1 MCWSGGIRQF
11 SEAGPAMSDNN
22 LRLQVVL
29 GAVDK
34 LTRPFKNAQAGS
46 KELAS
51 AIRQTR
57 DQIKKLSDAGGQLKS
72 FDQLTQSVSR
82 TGAELDQAR
91 LRAQMMTREM
101 SSLESPTKKQTQAL
115 EAQWRAVSR
124 LEQKQQ
130 QETRQMAAARAELYR
145 LGLSAGGGARETARI
160 ARETERYN
168 RQLAEQERRLREVGE
183 RQRKLNA
190 IKAKAEKTRELR
202 NSLAGN
208 GAGAMAAGVTTGMT
222 LLAPVKAYS
231 ESENAANQLAGS
243 MMGPGG
249 KVAPEFEKI
258 NRLAVALGDKL
269 PGTTADFQNMMTM
282 LRRQGMSAQVILG
295 GLGESAAY
303 LGVQLQMAP
312 TAAAE
317 FAAKLQDATQ
327 TSEKDMMNLM
337 DVIQKGFY
345 AGVDSG
351 NMLQGFS
358 KISSAM
364 NIINKK
370 GLEAVKTFA
379 PLLVM
384 ADQGSM
390 AGESAGNAYRKIFQA
405 ALDADNI
412 KAVNDD
418 LKEKGAGI
426 KFNFSDGKGGFGG
439 LENMYA
445 QLEKLKKL
453 NPETQMATMKDL
465 FGNDAETL
473 QALNIM
479 LSKGIEGYRET
490 AAKLE
495 NQASLRERVDAS
507 LNTLGN
513 KWEAA
518 TGSFTNAMAS
528 IGETVAP
535 ALKKLADWLGEL
547 ASRLDGFVKRHPQ
560 LTSALF
566 KLAAGFAIVATA
578 AGVVSLALASVLG
591 PMAVVRM
598 SAGVMGLK
606 FSSAFGLIGKA
617 ISSVG
622 KSVIWLG
629 RLMFANPILAVIG
642 LIAAGAIYIWQNWD
656 TLGPKFKAMW
666 DAVCNATGTAWDWIK
681 EKASAAWEG
690 IKSLFFNYT
699 LPGLIAK
706 NWDAIKSGVSEAWAN
721 IRQSISDKWNSILA
735 DVAAL
740 PAKFQD
746 MGSAII
752 DSILNGINAKWET
765 LKNKLSSV
773 TDYLPDW
780 MTGNNKTQGKAQVQV
795 VGGAAAAAVPFA
807 GMYDSGGIIPRGQF
821 GIVGENGPEIVNGP
835 ANVTSRRRTAALA
848 SVVAGVMGVAAAP
861 AEAAPLHPYSLPTVA
876 YKQSQ
881 PAKSAS
887 APPVMHFE
895 THAPI
900 TIYVQPG
907 QSAQDIAREV
917 ARQLDERERKTRAK
931 ARSNFSDQGGYE
943 S

>member
-1 MCWSGGIRQF
+1 
-11 SEAGPAMSDNN
+11 MSDNN

-34 LTRPFKNAQAGS
+34 LTRPFKNAHAGS

-72 FDQLTQSVSR
+72 FDQLTKSVSR

-364 NIINKK
+364 DIIHKK
-370 GLEAVKTFA
+370 GLDAAKTFA

-384 ADQGSM
+384 ADQAGM
-390 AGESAGNAYRKIFQA
+390 AGESAGNAYRKVFQSVMNTEKVK
-405 ALDADNI
+405 DA
-412 KAVNDD
+412 NDE
-418 LKEKGAGI
+418 LKGTGVR
-426 KFNFSDGKGGFGG
+426 FDFTDGKGEFGG
-439 LENMYA
+439 LEKMYTQLA
-445 QLEKLKKL
+445 QLQKL
-453 NPETQMATMKDL
+453 NTEKRLATLKGI
-465 FGNDAETL
+465 FGDDAETL
-473 QALNIM
+473 QVLNIM
-479 LSKGIEGYRET
+479 ITKGISGYRET
-490 AAKLE
+490 ASKLQ

-666 DAVCNATGTAWDWIK
+666 DAVCNATGTAW
-681 EKASAAWEG
+681 EG

-706 NWDAIKSGVSEAWAN
+706 NWDAIKSGVSDAWAN

-752 DSILNGINAKWET
+752 DSILDGVNAKWET
-765 LKNKLSSV
+765 LKSKLSSV

-900 TIYVQPG
+900 TIYAQPG

-917 ARQLDERERKTRAK
+917 ARQLDERERRARAK

>member
-1 MCWSGGIRQF
+1 
-11 SEAGPAMSDNN
+11 MSDNN

-518 TGSFTNAMAS
+518 TGTFTNAMAS

-535 ALKKLADWLGEL
+535 ALKNLADWLGEL
-547 ASRLDGFVKRHPQ
+547 ASRLDGFVKRHPS

-566 KLAAGFAIVATA
+566 KMAAGFAVAATA
-578 AGVVSLALASVLG
+578 VGAISLALGAGINPWSDGNHQSERGHVG
-591 PMAVVRM
+591 PEVC
-598 SAGVMGLK
+598 
-606 FSSAFGLIGKA
+606 
-617 ISSVG
+617 VG
-622 KSVIWLG
+622 GWLG
-629 RLMFANPILAVIG
+629 SCCAGRAREISFMAGPIDVCKPYTGCHRADRRWCYLYLAE
-642 LIAAGAIYIWQNWD
+642 
-656 TLGPKFKAMW
+656 LGH
-666 DAVCNATGTAWDWIK
+666 
-681 EKASAAWEG
+681 
-690 IKSLFFNYT
+690 
-699 LPGLIAK
+699 
-706 NWDAIKSGVSEAWAN
+706 AWA
-721 IRQSISDKWNSILA
+721 K
-735 DVAAL
+735 V
-740 PAKFQD
+740 
-746 MGSAII
+746 
-752 DSILNGINAKWET
+752 
-765 LKNKLSSV
+765 
-773 TDYLPDW
+773 
-780 MTGNNKTQGKAQVQV
+780 QGH
-795 VGGAAAAAVPFA
+795 VGCR
-807 GMYDSGGIIPRGQF
+807 M
-821 GIVGENGPEIVNGP
+821 
-835 ANVTSRRRTAALA
+835 
-848 SVVAGVMGVAAAP
+848 
-861 AEAAPLHPYSLPTVA
+861 
-876 YKQSQ
+876 
-881 PAKSAS
+881 
-887 APPVMHFE
+887 
-895 THAPI
+895 
-900 TIYVQPG
+900 
-907 QSAQDIAREV
+907 
-917 ARQLDERERKTRAK
+917 
-931 ARSNFSDQGGYE
+931 
-943 S
+943 

>member
-364 NIINKK
+364 DIIHKK
-370 GLEAVKTFA
+370 GLDAAKTFA

-384 ADQGSM
+384 ADQAGM

-405 ALDADNI
+405 TLNNKKIGKANDALA
-412 KAVNDD
+412 
-418 LKEKGAGI
+418 GTGI
-426 KFNFSDGKGGFGG
+426 KLSFQNNKGQFAG
-439 LENMYA
+439 LENLYA
-445 QLEKLKKL
+445 QLEKLRKITDDGKRQSVI
-453 NPETQMATMKDL
+453 NTL
-465 FGNDAETL
+465 FGDDAETL

-479 LSKGIEGYRET
+479 INKGIEGYRET

-622 KSVIWLG
+622 KSIIWLG

-752 DSILNGINAKWET
+752 DSILDGINAKWET
-765 LKNKLSSV
+765 LKSKLSSV

-848 SVVAGVMGVAAAP
+848 SVVAGVMGVAATP
-861 AEAAPLHPYSLPTVA
+861 AEAAPLHPYSLPTAA

-900 TIYVQPG
+900 TIYAQPG

-917 ARQLDERERKTRAK
+917 ARQLDERERKNRAK
-931 ARSNFSDQGGYE
+931 ARSNFSEQGGYE

>member
-1 MCWSGGIRQF
+1 
-11 SEAGPAMSDNN
+11 MSDNN

-183 RQRKLNA
+183 RQRKLNT

-364 NIINKK
+364 DIIHKK
-370 GLEAVKTFA
+370 GLDAAKTFA

-384 ADQGSM
+384 ADQASM

-405 ALDADNI
+405 TLNNKKIGKANDALA
-412 KAVNDD
+412 
-418 LKEKGAGI
+418 GTGI
-426 KFNFSDGKGGFGG
+426 KLSFQNNKGQFAG
-439 LENMYA
+439 LENLYA
-445 QLEKLKKL
+445 QLEKLRKITDDGKRQSVI
-453 NPETQMATMKDL
+453 NTL
-465 FGNDAETL
+465 FGDDAETL

-479 LSKGIEGYRET
+479 INKGIEGYRET

-560 LTSALF
+560 LTSAMF

-622 KSVIWLG
+622 KSIIWLG

-752 DSILNGINAKWET
+752 DSILDGINAKWET
-765 LKNKLSSV
+765 LKSKLSSV

-881 PAKSAS
+881 PAKPAS

-900 TIYVQPG
+900 TIYAQPG

>member
-1 MCWSGGIRQF
+1 
-11 SEAGPAMSDNN
+11 MSDNN

-222 LLAPVKAYS
+222 LLVPVKAYS

-364 NIINKK
+364 DIIHKK
-370 GLEAVKTFA
+370 GLDAAKTFA

-384 ADQGSM
+384 ADQASM

-405 ALDADNI
+405 TLNNKKIGKANDALA
-412 KAVNDD
+412 
-418 LKEKGAGI
+418 GTGI
-426 KFNFSDGKGGFGG
+426 KLSFQNNKGQFAG
-439 LENMYA
+439 LENLYA
-445 QLEKLKKL
+445 QLEKLRKITDDGKRQSVI
-453 NPETQMATMKDL
+453 NTL
-465 FGNDAETL
+465 FGDDAETL

-479 LSKGIEGYRET
+479 INKGIEGYRET

-622 KSVIWLG
+622 KSIIWLG

-656 TLGPKFKAMW
+656 TLEPKFKAMW
-666 DAVCNATGTAWDWIK
+666 DAVCNATSTAWDWIK

-706 NWDAIKSGVSEAWAN
+706 NWDAIKTGVSEAWAN

-765 LKNKLSSV
+765 LKSKLSSI

-780 MTGNNKTQGKAQVQV
+780 MTGNNKAQDKAQVQM

-848 SVVAGVMGVAAAP
+848 SVVAGVMGVAATP

-881 PAKSAS
+881 PAKYAS

-900 TIYVQPG
+900 TIYAQPG

>member
-1 MCWSGGIRQF
+1 MCWSGDTKPF

-72 FDQLTQSVSR
+72 FEQLTLSVSR

-364 NIINKK
+364 DIIHKK
-370 GLEAVKTFA
+370 GLDAAKTFV

-384 ADQGSM
+384 ADQASM

-405 ALDADNI
+405 TLNNKKIGKANDALA
-412 KAVNDD
+412 
-418 LKEKGAGI
+418 GTGI
-426 KFNFSDGKGGFGG
+426 KLSFQNNKGQFAG
-439 LENMYA
+439 LENLYA
-445 QLEKLKKL
+445 QLEKLRKITDDGKRQSVI
-453 NPETQMATMKDL
+453 NTL
-465 FGNDAETL
+465 FGDDAETL

-479 LSKGIEGYRET
+479 INKGIEGYRET

-566 KLAAGFAIVATA
+566 KLAAGFAIVATT

-622 KSVIWLG
+622 KSIIWLG

-656 TLGPKFKAMW
+656 TLEPKFKAMW
-666 DAVCNATGTAWDWIK
+666 DAVCNATSTAWDWIK

-706 NWDAIKSGVSEAWAN
+706 NWDAIKTGVSEAWAN

-765 LKNKLSSV
+765 LKSKLSSI

-780 MTGNNKTQGKAQVQV
+780 MTGNNKTQDKAQVQV

-881 PAKSAS
+881 PAKYAS

-900 TIYVQPG
+900 TIYAQPG

>member
-1 MCWSGGIRQF
+1 
-11 SEAGPAMSDNN
+11 MSDNN

-46 KELAS
+46 KELAA

-57 DQIKKLSDAGGQLKS
+57 DQLKQLSDAGGQLKS
-72 FDQLTQSVSR
+72 FDQLSQSVRR
-82 TGAELDQAR
+82 TGAELDQTR

-115 EAQWRAVSR
+115 EAQWRAVAR
-124 LEQKQQ
+124 LEQKQK
-130 QETRQMAAARAELYR
+130 QETNQLSAVRGELYR

-160 ARETERYN
+160 TRETEKYN
-168 RQLAEQERRLREVGE
+168 QKLAEQERRLREVGE

-208 GAGAMAAGVTTGMT
+208 GAGAMAAGVATGMT

-258 NRLAVALGDKL
+258 NQLAVALGDRL

-327 TSEKDMMNLM
+327 TSEKDMMSLM
-337 DVIQKGFY
+337 DLIQKGFY

-358 KISSAM
+358 NISSAM
-364 NIINKK
+364 SIINQK
-370 GLEAVKTFA
+370 GIEAAKTFA

-384 ADQGSM
+384 ADQSGM

-405 ALDADNI
+405 ALDSKNI
-412 KAVNDD
+412 QSVNDD
-418 LKEKGAGI
+418 LKGTGI
-426 KFNFSDGKGGFGG
+426 NFNFSNGKGGFGG

-445 QLEKLKKL
+445 QLEKLSKL
-453 NPETQMATMKDL
+453 NDETRMATIKDL
-465 FGNDAETL
+465 FGNDAEVMKV
-473 QALNIM
+473 LNTMIE
-479 LSKGIEGYRET
+479 KGINGYRET

-535 ALKKLADWLGEL
+535 TLKKLADWLGEL

-666 DAVCNATGTAWDWIK
+666 DAVCNATSTAWDWIK

-706 NWDAIKSGVSEAWAN
+706 NWDAIKTGVSEAWAN

-752 DSILNGINAKWET
+752 DSILDGINAKWET
-765 LKNKLSSV
+765 LKSKLSSV

-780 MTGNNKTQGKAQVQV
+780 MTGNNKTQDKAQVQV

-900 TIYVQPG
+900 TIYAQPG
-907 QSAQDIAREV
+907 QSAHDIAREV
-917 ARQLDERERKTRAK
+917 SRQLDERERKTRAK

>member
-1 MCWSGGIRQF
+1 
-11 SEAGPAMSDNN
+11 MSDNN

-72 FDQLTQSVSR
+72 FDQLTKSVSR

-364 NIINKK
+364 DIIHKK
-370 GLEAVKTFA
+370 GLDAAKTFA

-384 ADQGSM
+384 ADQASM

-405 ALDADNI
+405 TLNNKKIGKANDALA
-412 KAVNDD
+412 
-418 LKEKGAGI
+418 GTGI
-426 KFNFSDGKGGFGG
+426 KLSFQNNKGQFAG
-439 LENMYA
+439 LENLYA
-445 QLEKLKKL
+445 QLEKLRKITDDGKRQSVI
-453 NPETQMATMKDL
+453 NTL
-465 FGNDAETL
+465 FGDDAETL

-479 LSKGIEGYRET
+479 INKGIEGYRET

-622 KSVIWLG
+622 KSIIWLG

-752 DSILNGINAKWET
+752 DSILDGINAKWET
-765 LKNKLSSV
+765 LKSKLSSV

-900 TIYVQPG
+900 TIYAQLG

>member
-1 MCWSGGIRQF
+1 
-11 SEAGPAMSDNN
+11 MSDNN

>member
-1 MCWSGGIRQF
+1 
-11 SEAGPAMSDNN
+11 MSDNN

-72 FDQLTQSVSR
+72 FDRLTQSVSR

-327 TSEKDMMNLM
+327 TSEKDMMSLM

-765 LKNKLSSV
+765 LKSKLSSV

-900 TIYVQPG
+900 TIYAQPG

>member
-1 MCWSGGIRQF
+1 
-11 SEAGPAMSDNN
+11 MSDNN

-72 FDQLTQSVSR
+72 FDQLTKSVSR

-183 RQRKLNA
+183 RQRKLNT

-364 NIINKK
+364 DIIHKK
-370 GLEAVKTFA
+370 GLDAAKTFA

-384 ADQGSM
+384 ADQAGM
-390 AGESAGNAYRKIFQA
+390 AGESAGNAYRKVFQSVMNTEKVK
-405 ALDADNI
+405 DA
-412 KAVNDD
+412 NDE
-418 LKEKGAGI
+418 LKGTGVR
-426 KFNFSDGKGGFGG
+426 FDFTDGKGEFGG
-439 LENMYA
+439 LEKMYTQLA
-445 QLEKLKKL
+445 QLQKL
-453 NPETQMATMKDL
+453 NTEKRLATLKGI
-465 FGNDAETL
+465 FGDDAETL
-473 QALNIM
+473 QVLNIM
-479 LSKGIEGYRET
+479 ITKGISGYRET
-490 AAKLE
+490 ASKLQ

-666 DAVCNATGTAWDWIK
+666 DAVCNATGTAW
-681 EKASAAWEG
+681 EG

-706 NWDAIKSGVSEAWAN
+706 NWDAIKSGVSDAWAN

-752 DSILNGINAKWET
+752 DSILDGVNAKWET
-765 LKNKLSSV
+765 LKSKLSSV

-780 MTGNNKTQGKAQVQV
+780 MTGNNKTQGNAQVQV

-900 TIYVQPG
+900 TIYAQPG

-917 ARQLDERERKTRAK
+917 ARQLDERERRARAK

>member
-1 MCWSGGIRQF
+1 
-11 SEAGPAMSDNN
+11 MSDNN

-72 FDQLTQSVSR
+72 FDQLTLSVSR

-91 LRAQMMTREM
+91 LRTQMMTREM

-364 NIINKK
+364 DIIHKK
-370 GLEAVKTFA
+370 GLDAAKTFA

-384 ADQGSM
+384 ADQASM

-405 ALDADNI
+405 TLNNKKIGKANDALA
-412 KAVNDD
+412 
-418 LKEKGAGI
+418 GMGI
-426 KFNFSDGKGGFGG
+426 KLSFQNNKGQFAG
-439 LENMYA
+439 LENLYA
-445 QLEKLKKL
+445 QLEKLRKITDDGKRQSVI
-453 NPETQMATMKDL
+453 NTL
-465 FGNDAETL
+465 FGDDAETL

-479 LSKGIEGYRET
+479 INKGIEGYRET

-622 KSVIWLG
+622 KSIIWLG

-656 TLGPKFKAMW
+656 TLEPKFKAMW
-666 DAVCNATGTAWDWIK
+666 DAVCNATSTAWDWIK

-706 NWDAIKSGVSEAWAN
+706 NWDAIKTGVSEAWAN

-765 LKNKLSSV
+765 LKSKLSSV

-780 MTGNNKTQGKAQVQV
+780 MTGNNKTQDKAQVQV

-900 TIYVQPG
+900 TIYAQPG

>member
-1 MCWSGGIRQF
+1 
-11 SEAGPAMSDNN
+11 MSDNN

-34 LTRPFKNAQAGS
+34 LTSPFKNAQAGS
-46 KELAS
+46 RELAS

-57 DQIKKLSDAGGQLKS
+57 DQLQKLSDAGGQLKS
-72 FDQLTQSVSR
+72 FDQLTHTLGR
-82 TGAELDQAR
+82 TGTELDQAR
-91 LRAQMMTREM
+91 LRAQMLTREM
-101 SSLESPTKKQTQAL
+101 SAIESPTKKQTQAL

-124 LEQKQQ
+124 LEQKQK
-130 QETRQMAAARAELYR
+130 QETQQLSAARAELYR
-145 LGLSAGGGARETARI
+145 LGLSAGGGARETARVS
-160 ARETERYN
+160 RETEKYN

-183 RQRKLNA
+183 RQRKLSA

-202 NSLAGN
+202 NTLAGN
-208 GAGAMAAGVTTGMT
+208 GAGAMAAGVATGMT
-222 LLAPVKAYS
+222 LLAPVRAYS

-249 KVAPEFEKI
+249 RVAPEFEKI
-258 NRLAVALGDKL
+258 NKLALALGDKL

-327 TSEKDMMNLM
+327 TSEKDMMSLM
-337 DVIQKGFY
+337 DLIQKGFY

-364 NIINKK
+364 DIINKK
-370 GLEAVKTFA
+370 GLDAAKTFA

-384 ADQGSM
+384 ADQSGM
-390 AGESAGNAYRKIFQA
+390 AGESAGNAYRKVFQA

-418 LKEKGAGI
+418 LKVKGANI
-426 KFNFSDGKGGFGG
+426 KFSFSDGKGGFGG

-445 QLEKLKKL
+445 QLDKLKQL
-453 NPETQMATMKDL
+453 NPETRMATIKDL

-473 QALNIM
+473 QVLNNMI
-479 LSKGIEGYRET
+479 SKGIQGYRET

-518 TGSFTNAMAS
+518 TGTFTNAMAS

-535 ALKKLADWLGEL
+535 ALKNMADRLGKLA
-547 ASRLDGFVKRHPQ
+547 SQLDNLVKRHPV

-566 KLAAGFAIVATA
+566 KMVAGFSIVAAAAGA
-578 AGVVSLALASVLG
+578 ASLALASVLG
-591 PMAVVRM
+591 PMAIVRM
-598 SAGVMGLK
+598 SAAKLSLK
-606 FSSAFGLIGKA
+606 FVSVSGLIRDALSLIGKS
-617 ISSVG
+617 ILWV
-622 KSVIWLG
+622 G
-629 RLMFANPILAVIG
+629 RLMMANPILAVIG
-642 LIAAGAIYIWQNWD
+642 LIAMGAIYIWRNWD

-666 DAVCNATGTAWDWIK
+666 DAVCSAT
-681 EKASAAWEG
+681 SAAWEWIKQAVSNAWEG
-690 IKSLFFNYT
+690 IQFLFFNYT

-706 NWDAIKSGVSEAWAN
+706 NWDAIQAGVSEAWATV
-721 IRQSISDKWNSILA
+721 RQTISDKWAAILA

-740 PAKFQD
+740 PAKFQE

-752 DSILNGINAKWET
+752 DGILNGINAKWET
-765 LKNKLSSV
+765 LKSKLSSV
-773 TDYLPDW
+773 TEYLPDW
-780 MTGNNKTQGKAQVQV
+780 MTGNNKAPGKTQVQV
-795 VGGAAAAAVPFA
+795 VGSAAAAAVPFA
-807 GMYDSGGIIPRGQF
+807 GIYDNGGAIPRGQF
-821 GIVGENGPEIVNGP
+821 GVVGENGPEIVNGP

-848 SVVAGVMGVAAAP
+848 SVVAGMMGTAAVP
-861 AEAAPLHPYSLPTVA
+861 AEAAPLHPMSLPAATYRA
-876 YKQSQ
+876 PAEKTASQ
-881 PAKSAS
+881 PS
-887 APPVMHFE
+887 VVRYE
-895 THAPI
+895 INAPI
-900 TIYVQPG
+900 HIIAQPG

-917 ARQLDERERKTRAK
+917 ARQLDDRERRARAK
-931 ARSNFSDQGGYE
+931 ARSSYSDQGGYE

>member
-1 MCWSGGIRQF
+1 
-11 SEAGPAMSDNN
+11 MSDNN

-57 DQIKKLSDAGGQLKS
+57 DQIKKLSDAGGKLKS

-190 IKAKAEKTRELR
+190 IKAKAENTRELR

-364 NIINKK
+364 DIIHKK
-370 GLEAVKTFA
+370 GLDAAKTFA

-384 ADQGSM
+384 ADQAGM

-405 ALDADNI
+405 TLNNKKIGKANDALA
-412 KAVNDD
+412 
-418 LKEKGAGI
+418 GTGI
-426 KFNFSDGKGGFGG
+426 KLSFQNNKGQFAG
-439 LENMYA
+439 LENLYA
-445 QLEKLKKL
+445 QLEKLRKITDDGKRQSVI
-453 NPETQMATMKDL
+453 NTL
-465 FGNDAETL
+465 FGDDAETI

-479 LSKGIEGYRET
+479 INKGIEGYRET

-622 KSVIWLG
+622 KSIIWLG

-752 DSILNGINAKWET
+752 DSILDGINAKWEA
-765 LKNKLSSV
+765 LKSKLSSV

-780 MTGNNKTQGKAQVQV
+780 MTGNNKTQDKAQVQV

-900 TIYVQPG
+900 TIYAQPG

>member
-1 MCWSGGIRQF
+1 
-11 SEAGPAMSDNN
+11 MSDNN

-46 KELAS
+46 KELAA

-57 DQIKKLSDAGGQLKS
+57 DQLKQLSDAGGQLKS
-72 FDQLTQSVSR
+72 FDQLSQSLSR
-82 TGAELDQAR
+82 TGAELDQTR

-101 SSLESPTKKQTQAL
+101 SALESPTKKQTQAL

-124 LEQKQQ
+124 LEQKQK
-130 QETRQMAAARAELYR
+130 QETNQLSAVRGELYR

-160 ARETERYN
+160 TRETEKYN
-168 RQLAEQERRLREVGE
+168 QKLAEQERRLREVGE

-208 GAGAMAAGVTTGMT
+208 GAGAMAAGVATGMT
-222 LLAPVKAYS
+222 LLAPVRAYS

-258 NRLAVALGDKL
+258 NKLALALGDKL

-327 TSEKDMMNLM
+327 TSEKDMMSLM
-337 DVIQKGFY
+337 DLIQKGFY

-364 NIINKK
+364 DIINKK
-370 GLEAVKTFA
+370 GLDAAKTFA

-384 ADQGSM
+384 ADQTGM
-390 AGESAGNAYRKIFQA
+390 AGESAGNAYRKVFQA

-445 QLEKLKKL
+445 QLDKLKKL
-453 NPETQMATMKDL
+453 NPETRMATIKDL
-465 FGNDAETL
+465 FGNDSETL
-473 QALNIM
+473 QVLNNMI
-479 LSKGIEGYRET
+479 SKGIQGYRET

-518 TGSFTNAMAS
+518 TGTFTNAMAS

-535 ALKKLADWLGEL
+535 ALKNLADWLGEL
-547 ASRLDGFVKRHPQ
+547 ASRLDGFVKRHPS

-566 KLAAGFAIVATA
+566 KMAAGFAVAATA
-578 AGVVSLALASVLG
+578 VGVISLALASILG
-591 PMAVVRM
+591 PMAIVRM
-598 SAGVMGLK
+598 SAGMLGLK
-606 FSSAFGLIGKA
+606 FASVGGLVRAALGGI
-617 ISSVG
+617 G

-666 DAVCNATGTAWDWIK
+666 DAVCAATTAAWEWIK
-681 EKASAAWEG
+681 QVVSSAWEG

-706 NWDAIKSGVSEAWAN
+706 NWDAIKAGVSEAWAVV
-721 IRQSISDKWNSILA
+721 RQTISDKWAAILA

-740 PAKFQD
+740 PAKFKD
-746 MGSAII
+746 VGSAII

-765 LKNKLSSV
+765 LKSKLSSV

-780 MTGNNKTQGKAQVQV
+780 MTGNDKTQGKAQVQV
-795 VGGAAAAAVPFA
+795 VGGAAAVAVPFT
-807 GMYDSGGIIPRGQF
+807 GMYDNGGTIPRGQF

-848 SVVAGVMGVAAAP
+848 SVVAGTLGMAAAP
-861 AEAAPLHPYSLPTVA
+861 AQAAPLHPFSLPAMA

-881 PAKSAS
+881 PAKADR
-887 APPVMHFE
+887 APAVMRFE

-900 TIYVQPG
+900 TIYAQPG
-907 QSAQDIAREV
+907 QNPQDIAREV
-917 ARQLDERERKTRAK
+917 ARQLDERERKARAK

>member
-1 MCWSGGIRQF
+1 
-11 SEAGPAMSDNN
+11 MSDNN

-57 DQIKKLSDAGGQLKS
+57 DQIKKLSDAGVQLKS
-72 FDQLTQSVSR
+72 FDQLTKSVSR

-145 LGLSAGGGARETARI
+145 LGLSAGGGARETSRI

-364 NIINKK
+364 DIIHKK
-370 GLEAVKTFA
+370 GLDAAKTFA

-384 ADQGSM
+384 ADQAGM

-405 ALDADNI
+405 TLNNKKIGKANDALA
-412 KAVNDD
+412 
-418 LKEKGAGI
+418 GTGI
-426 KFNFSDGKGGFGG
+426 KLSFQNNKGQFAG
-439 LENMYA
+439 LENLYA
-445 QLEKLKKL
+445 QLEKLRKITDDGKRQSVI
-453 NPETQMATMKDL
+453 NTL
-465 FGNDAETL
+465 FGDDAETL

-479 LSKGIEGYRET
+479 INKGIEGYRET

-622 KSVIWLG
+622 KSIIWLG

-740 PAKFQD
+740 PAKFQN

-752 DSILNGINAKWET
+752 DSILDGINAKWET
-765 LKNKLSSV
+765 LKSKLSSV

-848 SVVAGVMGVAAAP
+848 SVVAGVMGVAATP
-861 AEAAPLHPYSLPTVA
+861 AEAAPLHPYSLPTAA

-900 TIYVQPG
+900 TIYAQPG

>member
-1 MCWSGGIRQF
+1 
-11 SEAGPAMSDNN
+11 MSDNN

-72 FDQLTQSVSR
+72 FDQLTKSVSR

-258 NRLAVALGDKL
+258 NRLAVTLGDKL

-345 AGVDSG
+345 AGVDSE

-364 NIINKK
+364 DIIHKK
-370 GLEAVKTFA
+370 GLDAAKTFA

-384 ADQGSM
+384 ADQASM

-405 ALDADNI
+405 TLNNKKIAKANDALA
-412 KAVNDD
+412 
-418 LKEKGAGI
+418 GTGI
-426 KFNFSDGKGGFGG
+426 KLSFQNNKGQFAG
-439 LENMYA
+439 LENLYA
-445 QLEKLKKL
+445 QLEKLRKITDDGKRQSVI
-453 NPETQMATMKDL
+453 NTL
-465 FGNDAETL
+465 FGDDAETL

-479 LSKGIEGYRET
+479 INKGIEGYRET

-547 ASRLDGFVKRHPQ
+547 ASGLDGFVKRHPQ
-560 LTSALF
+560 LTSVLF
-566 KLAAGFAIVATA
+566 KLAAGFAVVATA
-578 AGVVSLALASVLG
+578 TGALSLALASVLG
-591 PMAVVRM
+591 PVALVRV
-598 SAGVMGLK
+598 SAGVLGLK

-617 ISSVG
+617 IGAVG
-622 KSVIWLG
+622 QGIVWLG

-642 LIAAGAIYIWQNWD
+642 LIAMGAIYIWQNWD

-666 DAVCNATGTAWDWIK
+666 DAVCSATGAAWEWIK

-706 NWDAIKSGVSEAWAN
+706 NWDAIKAGVSEAWVSV
-721 IRQSISDKWNSILA
+721 RQAISDKWNSILA

-765 LKNKLSSV
+765 LKSKLSSV

-780 MTGNNKTQGKAQVQV
+780 MTGNDKTQGKAQVQV

-807 GMYDSGGIIPRGQF
+807 GMYDNGGTIPRGQF

-861 AEAAPLHPYSLPTVA
+861 AEAAPLHPYSLPAMA

-887 APPVMHFE
+887 VPPVIRYE
-895 THAPI
+895 INAPI
-900 TIYVQPG
+900 HITAQPG

-917 ARQLDERERKTRAK
+917 ARQLDERERKARAK
-931 ARSNFSDQGGYE
+931 ARSSFSDQGGYD

>member
-1 MCWSGGIRQF
+1 
-11 SEAGPAMSDNN
+11 MSDNN

-101 SSLESPTKKQTQAL
+101 SALESPTKKQTQAL

-124 LEQKQQ
+124 LEQKQK
-130 QETRQMAAARAELYR
+130 QETNQLSAVRGELYR

-160 ARETERYN
+160 TRETEKYN
-168 RQLAEQERRLREVGE
+168 LKLAEQERRLREVGE

-202 NSLAGN
+202 NSLSGN
-208 GAGAMAAGVTTGMT
+208 GVGAMATGVATGMT
-222 LLAPVKAYS
+222 LLAPVRAYS

-243 MMGPGG
+243 MMGLGG

-258 NRLAVALGDKL
+258 NKLALALGDKL

-327 TSEKDMMNLM
+327 TSEKDMMSLM
-337 DVIQKGFY
+337 DLIQKGFY

-364 NIINKK
+364 DIINKK
-370 GLEAVKTFA
+370 GLDAVKTFA

-445 QLEKLKKL
+445 QLDKLNKL
-453 NPETQMATMKDL
+453 NPETKMATMKDL

-479 LSKGIEGYRET
+479 LSKGIQGYRET

-518 TGSFTNAMAS
+518 TGTFTNAMAS

-535 ALKKLADWLGEL
+535 TLKNLADWLGEL
-547 ASRLDGFVKRHPQ
+547 ASRLDGFVKRHPL

-566 KLAAGFAIVATA
+566 KMAAGFAVAATA
-578 AGVVSLALASVLG
+578 VGAISLALASILG
-591 PMAVVRM
+591 PMAIVRV
-598 SAGVMGLK
+598 SAGMLGLK
-606 FSSAFGLIGKA
+606 FASVGGLVRAALGGI
-617 ISSVG
+617 G
-622 KSVIWLG
+622 KSVLWLG

-656 TLGPKFKAMW
+656 TLRPKFKAMW
-666 DAVCNATGTAWDWIK
+666 DAVCNVTGTAWGWIK
-681 EKASAAWEG
+681 EKVSAAWEG

-721 IRQSISDKWNSILA
+721 IRQSISDKWNSILS

-765 LKNKLSSV
+765 LKSKLSSV

-780 MTGNNKTQGKAQVQV
+780 MTGNDKTQGKAQVQV

-848 SVVAGVMGVAAAP
+848 SVVAGVMGVAATP
-861 AEAAPLHPYSLPTVA
+861 AEAAPLHPYSLSARA
-876 YKQSQ
+876 YQTQ
-881 PAKSAS
+881 PVKADS
-887 APPVMHFE
+887 PPSVIRYE
-895 THAPI
+895 INAPI
-900 TIYVQPG
+900 HIVAQPG

-917 ARQLDERERKTRAK
+917 ARQLDERERRARAK

>member
-1 MCWSGGIRQF
+1 
-11 SEAGPAMSDNN
+11 MSDNN

-82 TGAELDQAR
+82 TGVELDQAR

-518 TGSFTNAMAS
+518 TGTFTNAMAS

-535 ALKKLADWLGEL
+535 ALKNLADWLGEL
-547 ASRLDGFVKRHPQ
+547 ASRLDGFVKRHPL
-560 LTSALF
+560 LTSTLF
-566 KLAAGFAIVATA
+566 KMAAGFAVAATA
-578 AGVVSLALASVLG
+578 VGAISLALASILG
-591 PMAVVRM
+591 PMAIVRV
-598 SAGVMGLK
+598 SAGMFGLK
-606 FSSAFGLIGKA
+606 FASVGGLVRAALGGI
-617 ISSVG
+617 G
-622 KSVIWLG
+622 KSVLWLG

-642 LIAAGAIYIWQNWD
+642 MIAAGAIYIWQNWD

-681 EKASAAWEG
+681 EKASVAWEG

-706 NWDAIKSGVSEAWAN
+706 NWDAIKSGVSEAWTN
-721 IRQSISDKWNSILA
+721 IRQSISDKWSSILS

-765 LKNKLSSV
+765 LKSKLSSV

-780 MTGNNKTQGKAQVQV
+780 MTGNDKTQGKTQVQV

-900 TIYVQPG
+900 TIYAQPG

-917 ARQLDERERKTRAK
+917 ARQLDERERKTKAK